1 MTRILL
7 ITLITSLLTSCD
19 QQQINERGTTQLIS
33 TLDANMVVKPGDMVT
48 MTVTGAND
56 SMQISL
62 NDSIVSVASSN
73 ANSVTFMIPT
83 EIDEGEFEASLMTGT
98 DKIRLGTVTVVA
110 EKRLPQMKIDPALIC
125 DDSYIHSGTHKHIY
139 T

>member
-1 MTRILL
+1 MV
-7 ITLITSLLTSCD
+7 
-19 QQQINERGTTQLIS
+19 S

-56 SMQISL
+56 RMQISL

-98 DKIRLGTVTVVA
+98 DKIRLGTHGTTYLEV
-110 EKRLPQMKIDPALIC
+110 QLILFRRC
-125 DDSYIHSGTHKHIY
+125 SETSRCECGGNIQ
-139 T
+139 